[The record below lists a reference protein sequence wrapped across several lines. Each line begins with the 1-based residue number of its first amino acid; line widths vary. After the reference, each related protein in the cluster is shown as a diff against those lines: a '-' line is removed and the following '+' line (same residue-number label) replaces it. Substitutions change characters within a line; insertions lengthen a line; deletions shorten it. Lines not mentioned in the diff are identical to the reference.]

1 MNEHHFY
8 FDWRGALGEYGEIRE
23 IVAGTFEF
31 LVGLLACMQGLLNSM
46 EFFVANFILL
56 VMEYI
61 DGKYISG

>member
-31 LVGLLACMQGLLNSM
+31 LVGLLACMQDLLNAM
-46 EFFVANFILL
+46 EFLL
-56 VMEYI
+56 Q
-61 DGKYISG
+61 ISFYL